1 MEKHL
6 GLNRSKEI
14 TGHWNAMF
22 PNFSIN
28 SSADLI
34 HLWHPRGPLRTESW
48 VYSLVDKSA
57 PPEIKNILRL
67 KNQRHFGPTG
77 MFEEDDSDNW
87 RLSTAGCASVIGRR
101 YPLNYT
107 MGLRSDDWLEADGDL
122 PQRRLGA
129 LGDTNQLN
137 FYRHWQ
143 DLMHGKQWSHLGS
156 T

>member
-1 MEKHL
+1 MAKRL
-6 GLNRSKEI
+6 GPNQAQVS
-14 TGHWNAMF
+14 GFNALF

-28 SSADLI
+28 SSADQI
-34 HLWHPRGPLRTESW
+34 HLWHPRGPLKTESW
-48 VYSLVDKSA
+48 VYILVDKGA
-57 PPEIKNILRL
+57 PPDVKSALRL
-67 KNQRHFGPTG
+67 SHQRHFGPTG
-77 MFEEDDSDNW
+77 MFEQDDSDNW

-107 MGLRSDDWLEADGDL
+107 MGLRHNDWMEAEDDL
-122 PQRRLGA
+122 PRRRMGS

-143 DLMHGKQWSHLGS
+143 DLMHETKWPHLGN